1 MSSVA
6 LFSFISIAW
15 LIGDGFDV
23 SFLVWAFTS
32 NQISLWQLLRF
43 FLNVTFKWV
52 CSHVGTTMATPG
64 WILGSRLPLLCLLF
78 LQLAWTATY
87 KEGDPVM
94 LYVNKVGPY
103 HNPQET
109 YHYYTLPVCRPKE
122 VGDCGFW
129 FQLEFCCLFFLRH
142 RSVIFIVDLFISQV
156 RHKALSLGEV
166 LDGDRMAESLYNIRF
181 RENTERQTLCQLT
194 LSEKDVCT
202 FVSAIVP
209 YVI

>member
-1 MSSVA
+1 MW
-6 LFSFISIAW
+6 LLISA
-15 LIGDGFDV
+15 GV
-23 SFLVWAFTS
+23 
-32 NQISLWQLLRF
+32 
-43 FLNVTFKWV
+43 
-52 CSHVGTTMATPG
+52 
-64 WILGSRLPLLCLLF
+64 LLF
-78 LQLAWTATY
+78 
-87 KEGDPVM
+87 V
-94 LYVNKVGPY
+94 
-103 HNPQET
+103 
-109 YHYYTLPVCRPKE
+109 
-122 VGDCGFW
+122 
-129 FQLEFCCLFFLRH
+129 FLRH